1 MSELQSHSLSGYTTS
16 PTPPSAAAAPAAERI
31 SQGRTFSPRVD
42 IYEGPEDLLVIA
54 DLPGVSAD
62 QLSVR
67 FEGDTLSIE
76 GKVAKL
82 RDDIEAFSY
91 ARSFKVPR
99 GIDAGHISA
108 DLKGGV
114 LTLRLPRQSQVQARQ
129 INVRVD

>member
-1 MSELQSHSLSGYTTS
+1 MSELQSHSPSTYTTS
-16 PTPPSAAAAPAAERI
+16 PTPPVEGVAERI
-31 SQGRTFSPRVD
+31 SQGRVFSPRVD

-82 RDDIEAFSY
+82 REDMEALRY
-91 ARSFKVPR
+91 QRSFKVPR